1 MPMSVLEATPK
12 VDTNDHDKFYNLI
25 AAALKHPPART
36 AVAHPCDQVS
46 LESVVEA
53 ARLKLIEPIL
63 VGPEARIRSVAK
75 QFDLEIDRFEIV
87 DAEYSQES
95 AANAVELVREG

>member
-1 MPMSVLEATPK
+1 MPVMDAPPKAKLETAGT
-12 VDTNDHDKFYNLI
+12 DRHARFHDLVAK
-25 AAALKHPPART
+25 ARTHPPAKT

-63 VGPEARIRSVAK
+63 VGPRDRIESVARK
-75 QFDLEIDRFEIV
+75 FDLDISPFEIV
-87 DAEYSQES
+87 DARYSEES
-95 AANAVELVREG
+95 AAKAVEL